1 MKQFGKWSHS
11 DFRVSQTHVKIPDL
25 PLKSNVILNKLL
37 HNSALQFPHL
47 QK

>member
-1 MKQFGKWSHS
+1 MQKFEKWSHS
-11 DFRVSQTHVKIPDL
+11 DFRVSQTHVIIPDL
-25 PLKSNVILNKLL
+25 PLQSNMILNKLL